1 MAPEPKLDPEQ
12 KVVIKPDPDGI
23 PAPRSPETS
32 PAMDSKKSS
41 TSSSSSSS
49 ENFDGAVE
57 LLVTST
63 AAAASDQPDTDEDEP
78 MNVSGGSDQLS
89 EVQASIDVVA
99 SSKGGV
105 SDQELLNEKAKWKV
119 LKAFA
124 MDRFVSSLF

>member
-78 MNVSGGSDQLS
+78 MNVSGGSDQLTG
-89 EVQASIDVVA
+89 VQASIDVVA